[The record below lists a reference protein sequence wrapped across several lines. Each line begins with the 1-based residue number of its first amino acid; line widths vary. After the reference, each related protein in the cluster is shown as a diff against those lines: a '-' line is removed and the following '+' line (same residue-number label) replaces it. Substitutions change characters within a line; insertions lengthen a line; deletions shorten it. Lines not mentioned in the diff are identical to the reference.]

1 MLESSQSGP
10 GLPEAKTALKSTS
23 GRPPAHKLLSSIKM
37 LESGKSGSRLPEA
50 SSPQGVLLLLLLLLL
65 RSHFPS
71 ESTKKASA
79 SSAAHGQSPIMY
91 NRAACTADPTI
102 MS

>member
-1 MLESSQSGP
+1 MLLLLRSRSPSDRRSIKMLESSQSGP

-37 LESGKSGSRLPEA
+37 LESGKSGPRLPEA
-50 SSPQGVLLLLLLLLL
+50 SSPQGVLLLLLLL

-71 ESTKKASA
+71 E
-79 SSAAHGQSPIMY
+79 
-91 NRAACTADPTI
+91 
-102 MS
+102 